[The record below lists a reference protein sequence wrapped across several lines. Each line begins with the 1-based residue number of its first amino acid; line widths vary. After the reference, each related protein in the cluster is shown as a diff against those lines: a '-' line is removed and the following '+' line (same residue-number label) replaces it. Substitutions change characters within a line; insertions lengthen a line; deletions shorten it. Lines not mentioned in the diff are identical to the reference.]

1 MSSELERILREGR
14 QALGEPD
21 AEATRRAREAALGAT
36 LRRRLLPP
44 RRSFTLAFAL
54 LAAVALGIGLG
65 AWATPSGTAA
75 QEPAGIGF
83 LPADGW
89 FVVQNAMK
97 ATEERPAHAIASNVP
112 LGPGDGGS
120 TVPYATLR
128 TLPADG
134 IVLVANFVV
143 GAGTYYWY
151 GNEPQTRSLPL
162 RVADATRG
170 GDLGRLI
177 RPNRPLGQYTLRAR
191 VKDHFV
197 DLHIYFGTRSPSRA
211 VLAETQ
217 TQLDRLIVAP
227 DKKSAPAAP
236 TPPLATADDITL
248 RVQRIADTAPGLFR
262 IRFSGQIASAAAGE
276 YVVVMQQRCG
286 YSYSTAVAGAQT
298 QPGGFWEVSPQ
309 SYASVAPSAT
319 FRARWGEVLSDPV
332 TILQRIHVESR
343 RLGPGLFAVYVSGSD
358 ENLARRPVFL
368 QRLRGGTW
376 TGIQR
381 SRLNRVFTSD
391 LFQARFTVKA
401 RGWKLRAR
409 VPKATAGKCLA
420 PAVSKPWTS

>member
-1 MSSELERILREGR
+1 VSSELERILREGR

-21 AEATRRAREAALGAT
+21 AESTRRAREAALGAA

-54 LAAVALGIGLG
+54 IAAVALGIGLG

-97 ATEERPAHAIASNVP
+97 ATEERPAHAIASNVA

-120 TVPYATLR
+120 IVPYATLR

-162 RVADATRG
+162 RVTDATRG

-177 RPNRPLGQYTLRAR
+177 RPKRPLGQYTLRAR

-211 VLAETQ
+211 LLAEAQ

-236 TPPLATADDITL
+236 TPPLATTADVTL
-248 RVQRIADTAPGLFR
+248 RVQRAEQVSGLFR
-262 IRFSGQIASAAAGE
+262 YRFSGQIASSTAGE

-286 YSYSTAVAGAQT
+286 YSYSTAVAGAQS
-298 QPGGFWEVSPQ
+298 QEGGFWETSPEN
-309 SYASVAPSAT
+309 YAGIATSAT
-319 FRARWGEVLSDPV
+319 FRARWREALSEPV
-332 TILQRIHVESR
+332 TILQPIHVETR
-343 RLGPGLFAVYVSGSD
+343 RLRAGLFAVYVSGSD
-358 ENLARRPVFL
+358 ENLTRRPVFL
-368 QRLRGGTW
+368 QRFRGGHW
-376 TGIQR
+376 SGIQR
-381 SRLNRVFTSD
+381 GRLSRVFTSD
-391 LFQARFTVKA
+391 LFQARFTVKP

-420 PAVSKPWTS
+420 PAVSEAWTS